1 MCTKKVY
8 PEKNKNAC
16 QNGVAEIWKIM
27 KKFGVR
33 SKLYIS
39 IVWHCSVLCFLVS
52 LCCSFKKIKM
62 FSFQYHSYV
71 WIIWIIMNFFANF
84 GRVNSISI
92 SKIAVKS
99 HKLCVKISFWYIPEI
114 IDKRN
119 KQIFSQWSRR
129 GGEGQASFSGN
140 SWGFPQLPHLGKYCK
155 LSPPNMT

>member
-8 PEKNKNAC
+8 SEKKKNAC
-16 QNGVAEIWKIM
+16 QNGVAEFWKIM

-39 IVWHCSVLCFLVS
+39 IVWHC
-52 LCCSFKKIKM
+52 
-62 FSFQYHSYV
+62 
-71 WIIWIIMNFFANF
+71 
-84 GRVNSISI
+84 
-92 SKIAVKS
+92 KIAVKS

-140 SWGFPQLPHLGKYCK
+140 SWGFPQLPHLGKYCN